1 MCLATEGPSDW
12 VSISSERSVL
22 ERREC
27 SRVRPRGSQGTCLC
41 LRGTLR
47 PGKAG
52 FPLALQDQ
60 AELPTQR
67 RGLRPLNPM
76 CVPRSHMEFTL

>member
-1 MCLATEGPSDW
+1 M
-12 VSISSERSVL
+12 
-22 ERREC
+22 
-27 SRVRPRGSQGTCLC
+27 TCLC
-41 LRGTLR
+41 LCGTLR

-67 RGLRPLNPM
+67 WGLCPLNPM
-76 CVPRSHMEFTL
+76 ARSTFTYEIHSRLSLTVLQSLIPVFSIGVYQWILGWAR